1 MCGVCGSVGR
11 AVVSNIRDLQ
21 FKSSHGQNLM
31 MNIFT
36 VNCGKD
42 ENKEK
47 MTVNGP
53 FLKTFLTN
61 KFSFSFVDNDK
72 GFVSLSMQQGSSLR
86 KKREICLS
94 IFGFKQFRRYCCF
107 SVKHNTHI
115 LVLYMLH
122 AVWTDDEVIFN
133 LWSFTAKKLPCCNVF
148 QRRFKVFAKI

>member
-53 FLKTFLTN
+53 FFKTFLTN
-61 KFSFSFVDNDK
+61 KFSFSFVSQIL
-72 GFVSLSMQQGSSLR
+72 SLLLFEVTVLVKRR
-86 KKREICLS
+86 KHYF
-94 IFGFKQFRRYCCF
+94 IF
-107 SVKHNTHI
+107 
-115 LVLYMLH
+115 
-122 AVWTDDEVIFN
+122 
-133 LWSFTAKKLPCCNVF
+133 
-148 QRRFKVFAKI
+148 

>member
-11 AVVSNIRDLQ
+11 AIVSNIRDLQ
-21 FKSSHGQNLM
+21 FKSSHGQNLI
-31 MNIFT
+31 MNIFS

-47 MTVNGP
+47 MTVNCP
-53 FLKTFLTN
+53 F
-61 KFSFSFVDNDK
+61 
-72 GFVSLSMQQGSSLR
+72 SMQQGSSLR

>member
-53 FLKTFLTN
+53 FFKTFLTN

-86 KKREICLS
+86 KKEKFAFRFSGSNSSVDIVAFLS
-94 IFGFKQFRRYCCF
+94 NI
-107 SVKHNTHI
+107 THI
-115 LVLYMLH
+115 
-122 AVWTDDEVIFN
+122 F
-133 LWSFTAKKLPCCNVF
+133 
-148 QRRFKVFAKI
+148 